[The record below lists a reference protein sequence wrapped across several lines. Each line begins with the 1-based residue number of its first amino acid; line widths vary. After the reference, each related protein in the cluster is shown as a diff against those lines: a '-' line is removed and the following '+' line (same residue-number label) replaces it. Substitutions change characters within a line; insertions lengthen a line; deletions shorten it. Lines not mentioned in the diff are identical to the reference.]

1 ENVCPLCGS
10 PTTRMHSRYERTLQD
25 LPWGNVRIQ
34 LRVCARCFFCL
45 NAACSRRIFTERIA
59 PLAKPHARRTVRLGE
74 ALLKIAWALGGEAVE
89 RQSKAHGMP
98 VCAATLLSLLRQT
111 READLPPPRVLGVD
125 DWGFGVAH
133 PTGTL
138 LVDLERHR
146 PVDVLLGSDEQVLAE
161 WLLAYPGVEIICR
174 DRGARYPRGASKGAP
189 HARQVLDRWHL
200 LKNVGEVLQ
209 RTVAQYVDVLDQ
221 ADQEIKARGPELN
234 VPLPSQE
241 PSESKSRKPPRRKP
255 PTPSPQRAWQLRM
268 FEQVHELAAQGYS
281 PYEIRKRLHLQNQ
294 TIKKYLQMEHF
305 VDHRH
310 APMGSSVEPYRA
322 YLEARWAQGPV
333 MIKTLWQELQAQGFS
348 GCYKSVWNFVRDWP
362 LPSGAQPSP
371 SPAHAGMKQTKQ
383 PRVSKRSPWQVTRL
397 LLRSPE
403 DLSEADATYREAL
416 LRLSPHVA
424 AASTLSV
431 QFVQMVR
438 QRQCKEL
445 PTWLHQAKT
454 CHLEEFRRF
463 ASGLEKEYH
472 ALAAAF
478 SEEWSNGQVEGQ
490 ITRLKYLKRQMYGR
504 AKIDLLRLRV
514 LHPT

>member
-1 ENVCPLCGS
+1 
-10 PTTRMHSRYERTLQD
+10 
-25 LPWGNVRIQ
+25 
-34 LRVCARCFFCL
+34 
-45 NAACSRRIFTERIA
+45 
-59 PLAKPHARRTVRLGE
+59 
-74 ALLKIAWALGGEAVE
+74 
-89 RQSKAHGMP
+89 
-98 VCAATLLSLLRQT
+98 
-111 READLPPPRVLGVD
+111 
-125 DWGFGVAH
+125 
-133 PTGTL
+133 
-138 LVDLERHR
+138 
-146 PVDVLLGSDEQVLAE
+146 
-161 WLLAYPGVEIICR
+161 
-174 DRGARYPRGASKGAP
+174 
-189 HARQVLDRWHL
+189 
-200 LKNVGEVLQ
+200 
-209 RTVAQYVDVLDQ
+209 
-221 ADQEIKARGPELN
+221 
-234 VPLPSQE
+234 
-241 PSESKSRKPPRRKP
+241 
-255 PTPSPQRAWQLRM
+255 M

-294 TIKKYLQMEHF
+294 TIKKYLQMEQF